1 MICIIDNI
9 SVLER
14 KLSKRIYL
22 RIKLLRIPLTS
33 SFWKIF
39 FKKSIIDNIF
49 MKIIHYHLPYFL
61 DNVYFF
67 FLLLFFFFKVNIIV
81 SDKVIYHYLSF
92 SYIMHGVLKNQPSFQ
107 FLNTMLRNVSTCFIA
122 TLTFVTVIPC
132 LFAIM
137 FLLTERIFNTAR
149 V

>member
-1 MICIIDNI
+1 
-9 SVLER
+9 
-14 KLSKRIYL
+14 
-22 RIKLLRIPLTS
+22 
-33 SFWKIF
+33 
-39 FKKSIIDNIF
+39 

-67 FLLLFFFFKVNIIV
+67 
-81 SDKVIYHYLSF
+81 SYYYLSF